1 MSMTADQDQDQD
13 QERDQDQDQ
22 ERCGFVAV
30 LGAPNAGKSTL
41 VNRLVGAKVS
51 IVSPK
56 PQTTRIRISGIAI
69 DGRAQMILLDTPGI
83 FAPRRRL
90 DRAMVE
96 AAWRTAGEADAIL
109 LLVDAERGLGGAAG
123 GGPLVRGLGSGLGG
137 AAEGIV
143 EGLTQR
149 RLRAVLAL
157 NKVDRVRPP
166 VLLALADQ
174 LNRTGLFTDT
184 FMISALTG
192 DGVLDLRRFLVGK
205 LPPGPWHYPED
216 QLSDLSERL
225 LAAEATREQVLLQ
238 LREELPYA
246 IAVETEEWEE
256 RGEGGVRIG
265 QVLYVARES
274 QRAIVIGARGARI
287 KAIGQAAR
295 VELARLLGRPV
306 HLFLHVKVAER
317 WADQPS
323 FYRLWGLDYGA

>member
-1 MSMTADQDQDQD
+1 MTADQDQNQG
-13 QERDQDQDQ
+13 QDQ

-56 PQTTRIRISGIAI
+56 PQTTRTRISGIAV

-109 LLVDAERGLGGAAG
+109 LLVDAER
-123 GGPLVRGLGSGLGG
+123 GLGG

-246 IAVETEEWEE
+246 VAVETEEWEE

-265 QVLYVARES
+265 QVVYVARES
-274 QRAIVIGARGARI
+274 QRAIVIGARGSRI

-295 VELARLLGRPV
+295 VELTRLLGRPV

-317 WADQPS
+317 WADQPA

>member
-1 MSMTADQDQDQD
+1 MTADQDQDQD

-109 LLVDAERGLGGAAG
+109 LLVDAER
-123 GGPLVRGLGSGLGG
+123 GLGG